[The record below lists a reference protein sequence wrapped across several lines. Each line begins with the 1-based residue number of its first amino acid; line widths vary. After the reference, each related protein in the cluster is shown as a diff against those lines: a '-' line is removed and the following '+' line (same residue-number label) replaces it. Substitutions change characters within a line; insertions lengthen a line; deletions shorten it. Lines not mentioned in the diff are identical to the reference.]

1 MAYQALCC
9 FLCHGMVRFMDKNPS
24 DFTNHMITQ
33 HKAFFSMEMSLACSL
48 MDEKES
54 QNIIGQ
60 HVFPKSY
67 THKKNEEKGSFFM
80 KEEDVKK
87 EQYVSLYEESN
98 IDSTPRIWKS
108 DYKEVDDV
116 LVKEEADTTQDDFVQ
131 KSSLNPQ
138 TKSKVMSEKT
148 GTQKRSAEELLTEH
162 EPKLKKTG
170 VLTNNRGSIKDF
182 LDRMRSQSKLFCSVG
197 VDCPKI
203 CNSETELSSHKE
215 SEHSTDQWK
224 CWEVQ
229 ISSNGEDGK
238 VLNIENIEVHDIDG
252 PRMNQWTTNIIK
264 QYFFNHINSRIKSL
278 PVSSIPKY
286 ALVTIV

>member
-1 MAYQALCC
+1 
-9 FLCHGMVRFMDKNPS
+9 
-24 DFTNHMITQ
+24 
-33 HKAFFSMEMSLACSL
+33 
-48 MDEKES
+48 
-54 QNIIGQ
+54 
-60 HVFPKSY
+60 
-67 THKKNEEKGSFFM
+67 
-80 KEEDVKK
+80 
-87 EQYVSLYEESN
+87 
-98 IDSTPRIWKS
+98 
-108 DYKEVDDV
+108 
-116 LVKEEADTTQDDFVQ
+116 
-131 KSSLNPQ
+131 
-138 TKSKVMSEKT
+138 MSEKT
-148 GTQKRSAEELLTEH
+148 ATQKRSAEELLTEH

-224 CWEVQ
+224 CWEVR

-286 ALVTIV
+286 ALVTCGVNLADKGFKIYHERLFKWRLFNSQNQTIDFMLGKRTKKNIMKGVCDVNLEINMKNGSSIGTPLFRKNSN